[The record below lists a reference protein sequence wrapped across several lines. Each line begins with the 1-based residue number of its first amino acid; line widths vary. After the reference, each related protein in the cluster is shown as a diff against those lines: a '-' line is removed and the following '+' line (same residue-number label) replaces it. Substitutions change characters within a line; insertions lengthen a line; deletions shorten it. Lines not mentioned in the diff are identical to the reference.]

1 MPESLP
7 ILDFP
12 TRERLTRRFSIGGT
26 DFSRQP
32 RQ

>member
-7 ILDFP
+7 ILDFS
-12 TRERLTRRFSIGGT
+12 TGERLTRRFSIGGT